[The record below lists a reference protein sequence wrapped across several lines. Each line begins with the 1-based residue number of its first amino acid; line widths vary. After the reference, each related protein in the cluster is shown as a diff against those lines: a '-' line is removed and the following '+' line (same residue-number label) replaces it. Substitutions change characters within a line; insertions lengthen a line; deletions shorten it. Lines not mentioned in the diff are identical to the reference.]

1 MQKHNIIHRLCIA
14 AGLFLGFVGMYA
26 FTVPELDMF
35 QFAKDY
41 GASASLWSEAFRY
54 GNGRLLGN
62 VTGFFF
68 ARHYAWA
75 FLCMAVCMTVIVLL
89 LNRIAFGGSLKTV
102 FLLALVLAFPSAK
115 MVQDVYG
122 VFAAFA
128 NYVLPVLL
136 FLVNVRLLQMPSGQ
150 PKPAVRAMCCAALF
164 VSSAAAC
171 LFSEN
176 TTAVLCAFAVLLFV
190 YAVKQN
196 HSVSLHAVIHLLGTV
211 LGSACML
218 LLPKLSGTAGAL
230 DDYRETVFGSG
241 LVSTVKAVFGGVL
254 RTCGVTSTF
263 ALTVLLLSAA
273 FLLRLRDAK
282 ATPTVRFT
290 RAVLAL
296 YPLLSLLFALSDMT
310 VVFSRAVQVLQLVPS
325 VLYAVSL
332 IIAVR
337 QAEKAERLQHI
348 GMGLL
353 LLSSVVPMLFV
364 STYGYRTYY
373 ITWILMLLW
382 ACVLLWRQRASLR
395 QLLQSVR
402 IDEKPI
408 AVVLACVFAVMACV
422 FAVQTVVNFDVHAL
436 RTQQIAASV
445 EAGETDVTVP
455 LLPCRYVSGEEQW
468 PYSITMALPDDAPI
482 RVHVTADSR
491 EFPDS
496 EFYVRFARKNPLYA
510 LRYAVENRQYIDPL
524 SLVNRLGKE
533 K

>member
-1 MQKHNIIHRLCIA
+1 MQKAKFIPRLGTA
-14 AGLFLGFVGMYA
+14 AFLFLCFCGMYA

-41 GASASLWSEAFRY
+41 RASASLWSEAFRY

-75 FLCMAVCMTVIVLL
+75 FLCMAVCMTAVVLL
-89 LNRIAFGGSLKTV
+89 LNRIACGGSLKTV
-102 FLLALVLAFPSAK
+102 FALALVLAFPSAK

-136 FLVNVRLLQMPSGQ
+136 FLVNVRLLQICPR
-150 PKPAVRAMCCAALF
+150 PAKPAVRRLCCAAVF
-164 VSSAAAC
+164 VLSAAAC
-171 LFSEN
+171 LCSEN
-176 TTAVLCAFAVLLFV
+176 TTAVLCAFAVLLLLFSV
-190 YAVKQN
+190 RYKKDVLAPAV
-196 HSVSLHAVIHLLGTV
+196 LHLTGTA
-211 LGSACML
+211 LGSVCML
-218 LLPKLSGTAGAL
+218 LLPRLSHSAGAL
-230 DDYRETVFGSG
+230 DDYRATVFGNG
-241 LVSTVKAVFGGVL
+241 FVPMVKAVFGGVL

-273 FLLRLRDAK
+273 FLLRLRGVQT
-282 ATPTVRFT
+282 TPAVRFT

-296 YPLLSLLFALSDMT
+296 YPLLSLLFAFSDMT
-310 VVFSRAVQVLQLVPS
+310 VVFSRAVQAVQFVPT
-325 VLYAVSL
+325 VLYAAALV
-332 IIAVR
+332 IAVR
-337 QAEKAERLQHI
+337 QTEKAERLQHI

-364 STYGYRTYY
+364 STYGCRTYY
-373 ITWILMLLW
+373 ITWIILLLW
-382 ACVLLWRQRASLR
+382 ACTLLWRQREAIR
-395 QLLQSVR
+395 DIVRSVHA
-402 IDEKPI
+402 DEKPI
-408 AVVLACVFAVMACV
+408 AIVLACVFAVMACV
-422 FAVQTVVNFDVHAL
+422 FAVQTAVNFDVHAL
-436 RTQQIAASV
+436 RTQQIAEAA

-468 PYSITMALPDDAPI
+468 PYSVAMALPDDAKI

-496 EFYVRFARKNPLYA
+496 EMYVRFARKNPLYA
-510 LRYAVENRQYIDPL
+510 LRYAAQSRRYMDPL
-524 SLVNRLGKE
+524 TLANLLSAD
-533 K
+533 